1 MGTFANSVR
10 ALVKAGGEDWEQNL
24 AAQEDRFRQ
33 KAPLSADI
41 AMDEA
46 ARRLK
51 KYQEM
56 ASMLGY
62 AMRKARPQSDIEK
75 EISGDLAPSEL
86 SSLEGSPGREIV
98 FKVPE
103 KVASWFDPRLLSK
116 EAGSEMVSRLTSR
129 EPSDEELKSV
139 DRLSGGLAEIRQ
151 TPGYKPPRYSRSWY
165 SPAGDALEWLGKSF
179 THGGEGYTPEEL
191 TRLHT
196 DSALASLDHG
206 FPENASKYL
215 SHADRIGNSAKPGLQ
230 LVTTP
235 YEHTVAPRRAYQLKG
250 GLAALG
256 GAAGAYGLYK
266 LYQML
271 QGNKEEPAQ
280 QKTAG
285 PITDPIRHGT
295 EDIVAELMRYLSE
308 KKEETTK
315 VTTDPSTHPAYYP
328 ALALGVP
335 KAFTSGYQA
344 AGKEMQ
350 EDTRQK
356 VDTELE
362 HAKKEF
368 EQALSGEYDQSK
380 IEGSAEPK
388 VAAFIDGVA
397 KMYVKEAE
405 GELNQMTNMYL
416 GLATLLGSGA
426 FAVGHNWAEKHDKS
440 LQELKAMREYLRRR
454 AYVHP
459 PVVIAEPEKGIKSEP
474 APVEDAATAA
484 AV

>member
-24 AAQEDRFRQ
+24 ASQEARFRQ

-51 KYQEM
+51 KYQEL
-56 ASMLGY
+56 AHTLGY
-62 AMRKARPQSDIEK
+62 MMRKARPQSEIEK
-75 EISGDLAPSEL
+75 EISGDLAPGEL
-86 SSLEGSPGREIV
+86 SSLGGSPGREIV

-103 KVASWFDPRLLSK
+103 KVASWFDSRLLSK
-116 EAGSEMVSRLTSR
+116 E
-129 EPSDEELKSV
+129 
-139 DRLSGGLAEIRQ
+139 
-151 TPGYKPPRYSRSWY
+151 
-165 SPAGDALEWLGKSF
+165 
-179 THGGEGYTPEEL
+179 
-191 TRLHT
+191 
-196 DSALASLDHG
+196 
-206 FPENASKYL
+206 
-215 SHADRIGNSAKPGLQ
+215 
-230 LVTTP
+230 
-235 YEHTVAPRRAYQLKG
+235 
-250 GLAALG
+250 
-256 GAAGAYGLYK
+256 
-266 LYQML
+266 
-271 QGNKEEPAQ
+271 
-280 QKTAG
+280 AG

-335 KAFTSGYQA
+335 KAFTTGYRT

-350 EDTRQK
+350 EETRQK

-368 EQALSGEYDQSK
+368 EQALSGEYDQNK

-405 GELNQMTNMYL
+405 GELNQLTNMYL

-426 FAVGHNWAEKHDKS
+426 FAVGHNWAEGHDKS

-459 PVVIAEPEKGIKSEP
+459 PVVIAEPEKGPEVKPEP

-484 AV
+484 AI